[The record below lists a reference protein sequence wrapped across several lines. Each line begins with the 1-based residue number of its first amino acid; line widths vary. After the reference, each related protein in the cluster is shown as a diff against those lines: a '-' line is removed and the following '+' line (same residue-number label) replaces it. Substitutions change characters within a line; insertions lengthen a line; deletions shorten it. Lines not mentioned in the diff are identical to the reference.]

1 MYVFELYIRDG
12 RLKNYFGI
20 MIKNYKENFVFK
32 FISLNCFRS
41 YIFYFVIFEIL
52 IFWKKNIIEINN
64 IY

>member
-41 YIFYFVIFEIL
+41 YIFYFWNINFLE
-52 IFWKKNIIEINN
+52 KKYYRN
-64 IY
+64 